1 MILVDLT
8 YVDRGDM
15 TTGIAVVAYNLLHE
29 WQNTTRQN
37 FVILVRPSTISTIRK
52 EFPKYQTFVCNS
64 LYFINP
70 AFHRLVKSADVLFY
84 PCINA
89 HSLIAPGIK
98 RVGILHDIQ
107 KFKLLKKASLK
118 GLAYSHWMKWMLRRY
133 DTIIT
138 ISEAVSNEIRK
149 LDKHVA
155 NKKIVVV
162 PNSIIKYAPVPI
174 EGFDRTDYIL
184 NVNTLYPY
192 KNIET
197 LIKAFNEIKNAIP
210 HSLVIKARPTE
221 YWYDTVYP
229 LIVKYGITD
238 RVVLIDKRLTFGQM
252 AHLYS
257 NASLFVSPSTM
268 EGFGLTPVEA
278 AIYNVP
284 VITSSLDVFKETT
297 LGLVNYYKETYN
309 HNELAQKMLEVLYN
323 ANSSKCEAIARKLET
338 KYSVTAQAGKILKL
352 LMP

>member
-8 YVDRGDM
+8 YVDKGDI
-15 TTGIAVVAYNLLHE
+15 TTGISIVAYNLLKE
-29 WQNTTRQN
+29 WQKYKDKE
-37 FVILVRPSTISTIRK
+37 FVILVKSTSYSTIKK
-52 EFPKYQTFVCNS
+52 EFPFHKIYVCDCC
-64 LYFINP
+64 YFFKP
-70 AFHRLVKSADVLFY
+70 SFHKLVKSAKVFFS

-89 HSLIAPGIK
+89 HSLIPPKIK
-98 RVGILHDIQ
+98 KVGILHDIQ
-107 KFKLLKKASLK
+107 KFKLFKKNNLK
-118 GLAYSHWMKWMLRRY
+118 GFVYFHWMRWMLRKY
-133 DTIIT
+133 STIIT
-138 ISEAVSNEIRK
+138 ISNSVKEEVCN
-149 LDKHVA
+149 LDKQLTDKLAV
-155 NKKIVVV
+155 I
-162 PNSIIKYAPVPI
+162 PNSIIKYEPAPI
-174 EGFDRTDYIL
+174 EGFNTRNYIL

-197 LIKAFNEIKNAIP
+197 LIKAFNEIKNETTN
-210 HSLVIKARPTE
+210 SLVIKARPTGF
-221 YWYDTVYP
+221 WYKTVYP
-229 LIVKYGITD
+229 LIVKHNITD
-238 RVVLIDKRLTFGQM
+238 RVILIDKQLSFEQM
-252 AHLYS
+252 AYLYS